1 MLRRVVNI
9 TTFTLILTAFGIVF
23 AAGLR
28 MRGYMP

>member
-1 MLRRVVNI
+1 MLRRAVNI
-9 TTFTLILTAFGIVF
+9 TTFFLTLAAFGIVL